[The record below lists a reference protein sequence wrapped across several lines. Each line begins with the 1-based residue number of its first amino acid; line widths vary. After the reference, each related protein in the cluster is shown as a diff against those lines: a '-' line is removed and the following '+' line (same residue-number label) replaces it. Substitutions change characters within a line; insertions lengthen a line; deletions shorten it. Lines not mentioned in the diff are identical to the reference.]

1 MIEQEIHLE
10 NVFNR
15 NLKCFKNRP
24 LNIWKFIEESIITH
38 SKKTCII
45 DENKNY
51 SYSQILKLI
60 NSVETLFLKYN
71 FKKKDRI
78 GILFENDVNFVIV
91 SLYCLRRG
99 LILVP
104 LNPRSSRFENNTI
117 LNDCN
122 ASAVIFH
129 PSLSNKVSNLETVKI
144 KISFKL
150 EDLNNYSTK
159 DFSEKTNLIDTE
171 TAIILYTSGTTGK
184 PKGAMLTH
192 FNVIHS
198 CLHYKNAFNLT
209 SNDHSILVV
218 PASHV
223 TGIVAHFLLMIF
235 VGGSLTLKKKFEV
248 KDFLNSAEDQELTYL
263 IMVPAMYNLC
273 IERGEFNSSRLSK
286 WRIGGFGG
294 APMPIGTL
302 KKLKKDLPNLSLINI
317 YGATETT
324 SPTTIMP
331 NEYSIDKLN
340 SVGKCVPTGQ
350 IKITNEKHEELEPNQ
365 HGELWILGPMV
376 IPGYWNN
383 DIATKKEFTDNGFW
397 KSGDIGFKDEEGY
410 IYILDR
416 KKDVINRA
424 GYNVY
429 SSEIENLLS
438 LQNGVIE
445 VAVIPHPDKVLGE
458 KIHVVIFKNDTLLV
472 DHLKL
477 ICKTKLADYKQPD
490 YWTVIKDYLPKN
502 KNGKVM
508 KKDLSKLY
516 NLF

>member
-129 PSLSNKVSNLETVKI
+129 PSLSNKVSNLEKVKI
-144 KISFKL
+144 KVSFKL

-294 APMPIGTL
+294 ASMPIGTL

>member
-223 TGIVAHFLLMIF
+223 TGIVAHILLMIF

-350 IKITNEKHEELEPNQ
+350 IKIINEKHEELEPNQ

>member
-24 LNIWKFIEESIITH
+24 QNIWKFIEESIISH
-38 SKKTCII
+38 NKKTCII

-51 SYSQILKLI
+51 SYSQILKLV
-60 NSVETLFLKYN
+60 SSLETFFLKYN

-129 PSLSNKVSNLETVKI
+129 PSLSNKVSNLEKVKI
-144 KISFKL
+144 KVSFKL

-248 KDFLNSAEDQELTYL
+248 KDFLNSAEDQGLTYL

-350 IKITNEKHEELEPNQ
+350 IKIINEKHEELESNQ

-383 DIATKKEFTDNGFW
+383 DIATKKEFTENGFW

-508 KKDLSKLY
+508 KKDLSKSY

>member
-24 LNIWKFIEESIITH
+24 QNIWKFIEESIISHT
-38 SKKTCII
+38 KKTCII

-51 SYSQILKLI
+51 SYSQILKLV
-60 NSVETLFLKYN
+60 SSLETFFLKYN

-104 LNPRSSRFENNTI
+104 LNPRSSKFENNNI

-129 PSLSNKVSNLETVKI
+129 PSLSNKVSNLEKVKI
-144 KISFKL
+144 KVSFKL

-248 KDFLNSAEDQELTYL
+248 KDFLNSAEDHGLTYL

-350 IKITNEKHEELEPNQ
+350 IKIINEKHEELESNQ

-383 DIATKKEFTDNGFW
+383 DIATKKEFTENGFW

>member
-1 MIEQEIHLE
+1 MIEQKIHLE
-10 NVFNR
+10 NILDR
-15 NLKCFKNRP
+15 NIKCFKKRP
-24 LNIWKFIEESIITH
+24 NNVWEFVQDSIRLNFN
-38 SKKTCII
+38 KTCII

-248 KDFLNSAEDQELTYL
+248 KDFLNSAEDQGLTYL

-350 IKITNEKHEELEPNQ
+350 IKIINEKHEELESNQ
-365 HGELWILGPMV
+365 HGELWIFGPMV

-383 DIATKKEFTDNGFW
+383 DIATKKEFTENGFW

>member
-1 MIEQEIHLE
+1 MLKYEIHLE
-10 NVFNR
+10 YFFSR

-38 SKKTCII
+38 TKKTCII

-117 LNDCN
+117 LDDCN

-248 KDFLNSAEDQELTYL
+248 KDFLNSAEDHGLTYL

-383 DIATKKEFTDNGFW
+383 DIATKKEFTENGFW